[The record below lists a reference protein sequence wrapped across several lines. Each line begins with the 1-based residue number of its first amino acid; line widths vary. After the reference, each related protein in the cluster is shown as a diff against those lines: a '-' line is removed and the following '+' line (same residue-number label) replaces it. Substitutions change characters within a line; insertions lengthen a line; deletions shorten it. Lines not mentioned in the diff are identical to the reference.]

1 MTTTDAEK
9 IGWDIFYST
18 MSNRHPD
25 WTITPTTDFS
35 NQESQFTQY
44 DVTVID
50 SDGENNFIELK
61 ARPEYHITTFPDI
74 SIDKH
79 KIDFLVNA
87 VNTDRCRRAYIV
99 GIYVQDDAMAIWR
112 VKPKHNWKL
121 VKKRW
126 PKKTVL
132 AEGEQK
138 EWIEKWVYELP
149 MEEAKIIE
157 TNQDK

>member
-9 IGWDIFYST
+9 IGWDIFNTTISG
-18 MSNRHPD
+18 RHPE

-35 NQESQFTQY
+35 NKESQFTEY
-44 DVTVID
+44 DVTIID
-50 SDGENNFIELK
+50 DEGETNYIELK

-87 VNTDRCRRAYIV
+87 VNTDRCRRAYLV
-99 GIYVQDDAMAIWR
+99 GIYIQDHKMAIWR
-112 VKPKHNWKL
+112 IKPNHNWPK
-121 VKKRW
+121 VKKKW

-132 AEGEQK
+132 TEGEQK

-149 MEEAKIIE
+149 ISEATIID
-157 TNQDK
+157 TKD